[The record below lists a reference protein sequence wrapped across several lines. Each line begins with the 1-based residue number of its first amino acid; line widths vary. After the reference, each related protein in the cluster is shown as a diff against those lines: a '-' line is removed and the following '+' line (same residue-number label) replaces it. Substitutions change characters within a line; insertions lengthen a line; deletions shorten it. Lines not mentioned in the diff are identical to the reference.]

1 MAGLESARRSAPGE
15 PSRPRRRLC
24 IEEPSSPAKML
35 TLEGG
40 NVATSDSE
48 PQYDLPEP
56 DMADAPDPRNPLSRI
71 AGTLGRIVCRGSVR
85 AILAAVAIL
94 ALVGGA
100 YVIGSPAGTAGNSG
114 HVDSL
119 NSVPAAT
126 SAAAALHI
134 SAPQGAGSVSDQS
147 GSIAAQGDGTTT
159 KLAPDAGNGG
169 VPAVPDQPAQLTTI
183 EATQIVKTGA
193 LSLEVA
199 DIDQS
204 TTLAKAAV
212 AGLGGSVSQSNRSGS
227 GDYTTASI
235 TFRVP
240 SAKWDDT
247 LSTLHKLGSKVLS
260 EETNSTDVTSQV
272 IDLDARLD
280 NLKRT
285 EAALQTIMDKAV
297 LMADVL
303 AVQNQ
308 LTQTQGQIEQLTA
321 QRDHL
326 TNQAAMSTL
335 TVTFQLPSKTVTSQA
350 AQDWTL
356 SGQIDQAG
364 AALVRVGQGLVTI
377 GVWLLVVVLP
387 IGFAALFLLAIVALL
402 RRIFRRGKRSDVAPN
417 AAQSA

>member
-1 MAGLESARRSAPGE
+1 
-15 PSRPRRRLC
+15 
-24 IEEPSSPAKML
+24 ML
-35 TLEGG
+35 TLEGD
-40 NVATSDSE
+40 NVTTNDSD
-48 PQYDLPEP
+48 PQYDSPEP
-56 DMADAPDPRNPLSRI
+56 DMADAPDQHRPLSGV
-71 AGTLGRIVCRGSVR
+71 AGTLRRIVRRGSVR
-85 AILAAVAIL
+85 AALAAVAIL

-100 YVIGSPAGTAGNSG
+100 YVVGSPAGASG
-114 HVDSL
+114 TSGYVASPYGAP
-119 NSVPAAT
+119 VAT
-126 SAAAALHI
+126 SAPAAARLGELQL
-134 SAPQGAGSVSDQS
+134 SGNLSDQS

-169 VPAVPDQPAQLTTI
+169 VPPAPDQLAQLTTI
-183 EATQIVKTGA
+183 EAAQIVKTGA

-235 TFRVP
+235 TFRIP
-240 SAKWDDT
+240 SAKWDDA
-247 LSTLHKLGSKVLS
+247 LSALHKIGSKVLS
-260 EETNSTDVTSQV
+260 EDTNSTDVTSQV

-364 AALVRVGQGLVTI
+364 AALVRVGQGLATI

-402 RRIFRRGKRSDVAPN
+402 RRIFRRSKRSDAVVGA
-417 AAQSA
+417 

>member
-1 MAGLESARRSAPGE
+1 M
-15 PSRPRRRLC
+15 
-24 IEEPSSPAKML
+24 
-35 TLEGG
+35 TT
-40 NVATSDSE
+40 NDSD

-56 DMADAPDPRNPLSRI
+56 DMAAAPDHESPPSGVT
-71 AGTLGRIVCRGSVR
+71 GTLRRIVRRGSVR
-85 AILAAVAIL
+85 AILAAVALL
-94 ALVGGA
+94 ALAGGA
-100 YVIGSPAGTAGNSG
+100 YVVGSPAGTAGTFG
-114 HVDSL
+114 YVDSL
-119 NSVPAAT
+119 SGVPAAT
-126 SAAAALHI
+126 AGPVDVRAGAV
-134 SAPQGAGSVSDQS
+134 QGTGGFSDQS

-169 VPAVPDQPAQLTTI
+169 VPPAPVQLAQLTTI
-183 EATQIVKTGA
+183 EAAQIVKTGA
-193 LSLEVA
+193 LSLEVV

-240 SAKWDDT
+240 SARWDDT
-247 LSTLHKLGSKVLS
+247 LTALHKLGSKVLS

-285 EAALQTIMDKAV
+285 EAALQAIMDKAV

-308 LTQTQGQIEQLTA
+308 LTETQGQIEQLTA

-335 TVTFQLPSKTVTSQA
+335 TVTFQLPSKTVTTQA

-364 AALVRVGQGLVTI
+364 AALVRIGQGLATI

-387 IGFAALFLLAIVALL
+387 IGLAVLFLLAIVALL
-402 RRIFRRGKRSDVAPN
+402 RRIFRRGKRGDVAPS
-417 AAQSA
+417 AAQGA

>member
-1 MAGLESARRSAPGE
+1 V
-15 PSRPRRRLC
+15 
-24 IEEPSSPAKML
+24 
-35 TLEGG
+35 TT
-40 NVATSDSE
+40 NDSE
-48 PQYDLPEP
+48 PRYDFPEP
-56 DMADAPDPRNPLSRI
+56 DVAPPPASRSPLSRV
-71 AGTLGRIVCRGSVR
+71 AATLGRVLRRGAVR
-85 AILAAVAIL
+85 AILAPVAIV
-94 ALVGGA
+94 ALIGGA
-100 YVIGSPAGTAGNSG
+100 YIAGAPAGSSG
-114 HVDSL
+114 ASGLGYSL
-119 NSVPAAT
+119 GANPAAT
-126 SAAAALHI
+126 AGPVDVRSGAL
-134 SAPQGAGSVSDQS
+134 QGAGNGSDKS
-147 GSIAAQGDGTTT
+147 TSFGAQGDVPVPA
-159 KLAPDAGNGG
+159 LPADAGNGSVVAG
-169 VPAVPDQPAQLTTI
+169 ADQTVQLTSI
-183 EATQIVKTGA
+183 EAAQIVKTGA

-204 TTLAKAAV
+204 TTLATAAV

-235 TFRVP
+235 TFRTP
-240 SAKWDDT
+240 SARWDDT
-247 LSTLHKLGSKVLS
+247 LSALHKLGSKILS

-285 EAALQTIMDKAV
+285 EAALQAIMDKAV

-335 TVTFQLPSKTVTSQA
+335 TVTFQLPSKTVTTLA
-350 AQDWTL
+350 TQDWTL

-364 AALVRVGQGLVTI
+364 AALVRIGQGLATI

-387 IGFAALFLLAIVALL
+387 VGLAALFVVAFMALL
-402 RRIFRRGKRSDVAPN
+402 RRFVRRGKRGGIAPST
-417 AAQSA
+417 AQGS

>member
-1 MAGLESARRSAPGE
+1 
-15 PSRPRRRLC
+15 
-24 IEEPSSPAKML
+24 ML

-40 NVATSDSE
+40 DVTTNDSE

-56 DMADAPDPRNPLSRI
+56 DMADAPDPHSPPSRVSE
-71 AGTLGRIVCRGSVR
+71 TLGRILRRGSVR
-85 AILAAVAIL
+85 AILAAVAIV

-100 YVIGSPAGTAGNSG
+100 YVIGSPAGSAGNSG
-114 HVDSL
+114 SAFSL
-119 NSVPAAT
+119 DAAPAAT
-126 SAAAALHI
+126 AAPVAARMSQL
-134 SAPQGAGSVSDQS
+134 QS
-147 GSIAAQGDGTTT
+147 DGTTANV
-159 KLAPDAGNGG
+159 APDAGNGG
-169 VPAVPDQPAQLTTI
+169 VPAAPDQPAQLTTI
-183 EATQIVKTGA
+183 EAAQIVKTGA

-235 TFRVP
+235 TFRIP

-247 LSTLHKLGSKVLS
+247 LAALHKIGPKVLS

-285 EAALQTIMDKAV
+285 EAALQAIMNKAV

-326 TNQAAMSTL
+326 KNQAAMSTL
-335 TVTFQLPSKTVTSQA
+335 TVIFQLPSKTVTTQA
-350 AQDWTL
+350 TQDWTL
-356 SGQIDQAG
+356 GGQIDQAG
-364 AALVRVGQGLVTI
+364 AALVRIGQGLVTI
-377 GVWLLVVVLP
+377 GVWLVVVALP
-387 IGFAALFLLAIVALL
+387 IGLAVLILLAIVTLL
-402 RRIFRRGKRSDVAPN
+402 RRIVRRGKRSDAVVGA
-417 AAQSA
+417 

>member
-1 MAGLESARRSAPGE
+1 
-15 PSRPRRRLC
+15 
-24 IEEPSSPAKML
+24 ML

-40 NVATSDSE
+40 NVTTNESD
-48 PQYDLPEP
+48 PQYDVPEP

-71 AGTLGRIVCRGSVR
+71 AGTLGRIVRRGSVR

-100 YVIGSPAGTAGNSG
+100 YVIGSPAATAGNSG
-114 HVDSL
+114 RVDSL
-119 NSVPAAT
+119 YAVPAAS
-126 SAAAALHI
+126 SAPAVRMG
-134 SAPQGAGSVSDQS
+134 APQGAGSVSDQS

-159 KLAPDAGNGG
+159 KMAPAAGNGS
-169 VPAVPDQPAQLTTI
+169 VPVAPDQLAQLTTI
-183 EATQIVKTGA
+183 EAAQIVKTGA

-212 AGLGGSVSQSNRSGS
+212 AGLGGTVSQSNRSGS
-227 GDYTTASI
+227 GDYLTASI

-240 SAKWDDT
+240 SARWDDT
-247 LSTLHKLGSKVLS
+247 LTALHKLGSKILS

-272 IDLDARLD
+272 VDLDARLD

-285 EAALQTIMDKAV
+285 EAALQAIMNKAV

-335 TVTFQLPSKTVTSQA
+335 TVTFQLPSKTVTTQA
-350 AQDWTL
+350 AQGWTL

-364 AALVRVGQGLVTI
+364 AALVRVGQGLATI

-387 IGFAALFLLAIVALL
+387 IGLAALFLLAIVALL
-402 RRIFRRGKRSDVAPN
+402 RRIIRRGKRTDIAPS
-417 AAQSA
+417 AAQGA

>member
-1 MAGLESARRSAPGE
+1 M
-15 PSRPRRRLC
+15 
-24 IEEPSSPAKML
+24 
-35 TLEGG
+35 T
-40 NVATSDSE
+40 TDDSE
-48 PQYDLPEP
+48 PQYDFPEP
-56 DMADAPDPRNPLSRI
+56 DVAPGPASRSP
-71 AGTLGRIVCRGSVR
+71 LGRGAASLGRLLRRGMVR
-85 AILAAVAIL
+85 VLLASVAIV
-94 ALVGGA
+94 ALIGGA
-100 YVIGSPAGTAGNSG
+100 YLAGAPAGSGGNSG
-114 HVDSL
+114 LGYSL
-119 NSVPAAT
+119 GANPAAT
-126 SAAAALHI
+126 AGPVSQRLG
-134 SAPQGAGSVSDQS
+134 APGAGVSDQS
-147 GSIAAQGDGTTT
+147 TSLSAQGEVP
-159 KLAPDAGNGG
+159 A
-169 VPAVPDQPAQLTTI
+169 PAVPADAGTGSVGTNPDQTVQLTSI
-183 EATQIVKTGA
+183 EAAQIVKTGA

-204 TTLAKAAV
+204 TTLARAAV

-247 LSTLHKLGSKVLS
+247 LSALHKLGSKILS

-285 EAALQTIMDKAV
+285 EAALQAIMNKAV

-335 TVTFQLPSKTVTSQA
+335 TVTFQLPSKTVTTLA
-350 AQDWTL
+350 TQDWTL

-364 AALVRVGQGLVTI
+364 AALVRIGQGLATI
-377 GVWLLVVVLP
+377 GVWFLVVVLP
-387 IGFAALFLLAIVALL
+387 IGFAALVLLAFMALL
-402 RRIFRRGKRSDVAPN
+402 RRIFRRGKRGDIAP
-417 AAQSA
+417 SATQGA

>member
-1 MAGLESARRSAPGE
+1 
-15 PSRPRRRLC
+15 
-24 IEEPSSPAKML
+24 ML

-40 NVATSDSE
+40 NVTTDDSE
-48 PQYDLPEP
+48 PHCDFPEP
-56 DMADAPDPRNPLSRI
+56 DNAGGPASRSPLNR
-71 AGTLGRIVCRGSVR
+71 AAATVGRMLGRGSVR
-85 AILAAVAIL
+85 AILGIVAIV
-94 ALVGGA
+94 ALIGGA
-100 YVIGSPAGTAGNSG
+100 YIVGNPTGSGTAQNLSYSADGNPIATAAP
-114 HVDSL
+114 VDLRLGAPSAGVSDKSTSL
-119 NSVPAAT
+119 GTQGGVPVPALPA
-126 SAAAALHI
+126 
-134 SAPQGAGSVSDQS
+134 
-147 GSIAAQGDGTTT
+147 
-159 KLAPDAGNGG
+159 DAGNGSVVAG
-169 VPAVPDQPAQLTTI
+169 ADQTVQLTSI
-183 EATQIVKTGA
+183 EAAQIVNTGA

-204 TTLAKAAV
+204 TTLARAAV

-235 TFRVP
+235 TFRIP

-247 LSTLHKLGSKVLS
+247 LSALHELGSKILS
-260 EETNSTDVTSQV
+260 EETNSTDVTAQV

-285 EAALQTIMDKAV
+285 EAALQAIMNKAL

-335 TVTFQLPSKTVTSQA
+335 TVTFQLPSKTVTTLA
-350 AQDWTL
+350 TQDWTL

-364 AALVRVGQGLVTI
+364 AALVRVGQGLATI
-377 GVWLLVVVLP
+377 GVWFLVVVLP
-387 IGFAALFLLAIVALL
+387 IGFAALFLLALVALL
-402 RRIFRRGKRSDVAPN
+402 RRIFRRAKRGGIAP
-417 AAQSA
+417 SATQGA

>member
-1 MAGLESARRSAPGE
+1 
-15 PSRPRRRLC
+15 
-24 IEEPSSPAKML
+24 ML
-35 TLEGG
+35 TLEGEDVTT
-40 NVATSDSE
+40 NDSD
-48 PQYDLPEP
+48 PQYDVPEP
-56 DMADAPDPRNPLSRI
+56 SMADAPDQHSPLSGV
-71 AGTLGRIVCRGSVR
+71 AGTLRRIVRRGSVH
-85 AILAAVAIL
+85 AALAAVAIL

-100 YVIGSPAGTAGNSG
+100 YVVGSPAGASG
-114 HVDSL
+114 TSGYVDSL

-126 SAAAALHI
+126 AGPAALHI

-169 VPAVPDQPAQLTTI
+169 VPAAPDQPAQLTTI
-183 EATQIVKTGA
+183 EAAQIVKTGA

-212 AGLGGSVSQSNRSGS
+212 AGLSGSVSQSNRSGS
-227 GDYTTASI
+227 GDYLTASI

-240 SAKWDDT
+240 SARWDDT
-247 LSTLHKLGSKVLS
+247 LTALHKLGSKILS

-272 IDLDARLD
+272 VDLDARLD

-285 EAALQTIMDKAV
+285 EAALQAIMNKAV

-335 TVTFQLPSKTVTSQA
+335 TVTFQLPSKTVTTQA
-350 AQDWTL
+350 AQGWTL

-364 AALVRVGQGLVTI
+364 AALVRIGQGLATI

-387 IGFAALFLLAIVALL
+387 IGFAVLFLLAIVALL

>member
-1 MAGLESARRSAPGE
+1 
-15 PSRPRRRLC
+15 
-24 IEEPSSPAKML
+24 ML

-40 NVATSDSE
+40 NVTTNDSN
-48 PQYDLPEP
+48 PQYDSPEP
-56 DMADAPDPRNPLSRI
+56 DMADAPDPRNPLSRL
-71 AGTLGRIVCRGSVR
+71 AGTLGRIVRRGSVR
-85 AILAAVAIL
+85 AVLAAAAIL

-100 YVIGSPAGTAGNSG
+100 YVVGSPAGASG
-114 HVDSL
+114 TSGYVASPYGAP
-119 NSVPAAT
+119 VAT
-126 SAAAALHI
+126 SAPAAARLGELQL
-134 SAPQGAGSVSDQS
+134 SGNLSDQS
-147 GSIAAQGDGTTT
+147 GSIAAQGDGTNT
-159 KLAPDAGNGG
+159 KLAPDAGSGG
-169 VPAVPDQPAQLTTI
+169 VPPAPDQLAQLTTI
-183 EATQIVKTGA
+183 EAAQIVKTGA

-235 TFRVP
+235 TFRIP
-240 SAKWDDT
+240 SAKWDDA
-247 LSTLHKLGSKVLS
+247 LSALHKIGSKVLS
-260 EETNSTDVTSQV
+260 EDTNSTDVTSQV

-364 AALVRVGQGLVTI
+364 AALVRVGQGLATI

-402 RRIFRRGKRSDVAPN
+402 RRIFRRSKRSDAVVGA
-417 AAQSA
+417 

>member
-1 MAGLESARRSAPGE
+1 
-15 PSRPRRRLC
+15 
-24 IEEPSSPAKML
+24 ML

-40 NVATSDSE
+40 NVTTNDSD

-56 DMADAPDPRNPLSRI
+56 DMADAPDQHRPLSGV
-71 AGTLGRIVCRGSVR
+71 AGTLRRIVRRGSVR

-100 YVIGSPAGTAGNSG
+100 YVVGNPAGASG
-114 HVDSL
+114 TSDYVDSL

-126 SAAAALHI
+126 AAPAALRI
-134 SAPQGAGSVSDQS
+134 SGLLGAGSVSDQS

-169 VPAVPDQPAQLTTI
+169 VPPAPDQQAQLTTI
-183 EATQIVKTGA
+183 EAAQIVKTGA

-235 TFRVP
+235 TFRIP
-240 SAKWDDT
+240 SAKWDDA
-247 LSTLHKLGSKVLS
+247 LSALHKIGSKVLS
-260 EETNSTDVTSQV
+260 EDTNSTDVTSQV
-272 IDLDARLD
+272 VDLDARLD

-285 EAALQTIMDKAV
+285 EAALQAIMNKAV

-335 TVTFQLPSKTVTSQA
+335 TVTFQLPSKTVTTQA
-350 AQDWTL
+350 AQGWTL

-364 AALVRVGQGLVTI
+364 AALVRIGQGLATI

-387 IGFAALFLLAIVALL
+387 TGFAALFLLAIVALL

>member
-1 MAGLESARRSAPGE
+1 
-15 PSRPRRRLC
+15 
-24 IEEPSSPAKML
+24 ML
-35 TLEGG
+35 TLEGEDVTT
-40 NVATSDSE
+40 NDSD
-48 PQYDLPEP
+48 PQYDVPEP
-56 DMADAPDPRNPLSRI
+56 SMADAPDQHSPLSGV
-71 AGTLGRIVCRGSVR
+71 AGTLRRIVRRGSVH
-85 AILAAVAIL
+85 AALAAVAIL

-100 YVIGSPAGTAGNSG
+100 YVVGSPAGASG
-114 HVDSL
+114 TSGYVDSL

-126 SAAAALHI
+126 AGPAALHI

-159 KLAPDAGNGG
+159 KLPPDAGNGG
-169 VPAVPDQPAQLTTI
+169 VPAAPDQPAQLTTI
-183 EATQIVKTGA
+183 EAAQIVKTGA

-212 AGLGGSVSQSNRSGS
+212 AGLSGSVSQSNRSGS
-227 GDYTTASI
+227 GDYLTASI

-240 SAKWDDT
+240 SARWDDT
-247 LSTLHKLGSKVLS
+247 LTALHKLGSKILS

-272 IDLDARLD
+272 VDLDARLD

-285 EAALQTIMDKAV
+285 EAALQAIMNKAV

-335 TVTFQLPSKTVTSQA
+335 TVTFQLPSKTVTTQA
-350 AQDWTL
+350 AQGWTL

-364 AALVRVGQGLVTI
+364 AALVRIGQGLATI

-387 IGFAALFLLAIVALL
+387 IGFAVLFLLAIVALL

>member
-1 MAGLESARRSAPGE
+1 
-15 PSRPRRRLC
+15 
-24 IEEPSSPAKML
+24 ML
-35 TLEGG
+35 TLEGA
-40 NVATSDSE
+40 NVTTNDSE

-56 DMADAPDPRNPLSRI
+56 NMADAPGQHSPPSGV
-71 AGTLGRIVCRGSVR
+71 AGTLRRIVRRGSVR
-85 AILAAVAIL
+85 AVLAAAAIL

-100 YVIGSPAGTAGNSG
+100 YAIGSPAGTAGTLG
-114 HVDSL
+114 HEESL
-119 NSVPAAT
+119 YAAPAA
-126 SAAAALHI
+126 S
-134 SAPQGAGSVSDQS
+134 SAPAVRAGAVQGTGGFSDQS

-183 EATQIVKTGA
+183 EAAQIVKTGA

-247 LSTLHKLGSKVLS
+247 LSALHKLGSKVLS

-285 EAALQTIMDKAV
+285 EAALQAIMDKAV

-364 AALVRVGQGLVTI
+364 AALVRVGQGLATI

-387 IGFAALFLLAIVALL
+387 IGLAVLFLLAIVALL
-402 RRIFRRGKRSDVAPN
+402 RRIFRRGKRGDVAPS
-417 AAQSA
+417 AALGA

>member
-1 MAGLESARRSAPGE
+1 
-15 PSRPRRRLC
+15 
-24 IEEPSSPAKML
+24 ML

-40 NVATSDSE
+40 NVTTNDSD
-48 PQYDLPEP
+48 PQYDVPEP
-56 DMADAPDPRNPLSRI
+56 DMADAPDPSSPLSGV
-71 AGTLGRIVCRGSVR
+71 AGTLRRIVRRGSVR
-85 AILAAVAIL
+85 AALAAVAIL

-100 YVIGSPAGTAGNSG
+100 YVVGSPAGASG
-114 HVDSL
+114 TSGTSGYVDSL

-126 SAAAALHI
+126 AGPAALHI
-134 SAPQGAGSVSDQS
+134 SGLLGAGSVSDQS
-147 GSIAAQGDGTTT
+147 GSIAAQGDGGVPP
-159 KLAPDAGNGG
+159 APD
-169 VPAVPDQPAQLTTI
+169 QLAQLTTI
-183 EATQIVKTGA
+183 EAAQIVKTGA

-204 TTLAKAAV
+204 TTLARAAV

-235 TFRVP
+235 TFRIP
-240 SAKWDDT
+240 SAKWDDA
-247 LSTLHKLGSKVLS
+247 LSALHKIGSKVLS
-260 EETNSTDVTSQV
+260 EDTNSTDVTSQV

-335 TVTFQLPSKTVTSQA
+335 TVTFQLPSKTVITQA
-350 AQDWTL
+350 AQGWTL
-356 SGQIDQAG
+356 SGQIDEAG
-364 AALVRVGQGLVTI
+364 AALVRIGQGLATI

-402 RRIFRRGKRSDVAPN
+402 RRIFRRDKREYGTVGA
-417 AAQSA
+417 

>member
-1 MAGLESARRSAPGE
+1 
-15 PSRPRRRLC
+15 
-24 IEEPSSPAKML
+24 ML
-35 TLEGG
+35 TLEGE
-40 NVATSDSE
+40 NVTTNDRD
-48 PQYDLPEP
+48 PQYDSPEP
-56 DMADAPDPRNPLSRI
+56 DMADAPDQHRPLSGV
-71 AGTLGRIVCRGSVR
+71 AGTLRRIVRRGSVR
-85 AILAAVAIL
+85 AALAAVAIL

-100 YVIGSPAGTAGNSG
+100 YVVGSPAGAAGTFG
-114 HVDSL
+114 YVDSL
-119 NSVPAAT
+119 NAVPAAT
-126 SAAAALHI
+126 AGPVDVRMGALL
-134 SAPQGAGSVSDQS
+134 PAGSVSDQS

-159 KLAPDAGNGG
+159 KLAPDVGNGG
-169 VPAVPDQPAQLTTI
+169 VPAVPDPAAQLTTI
-183 EATQIVKTGA
+183 EAAQIVKTGG

-227 GDYTTASI
+227 GDYLTASI

-240 SAKWDDT
+240 SARWDDS
-247 LSTLHKLGSKVLS
+247 LSALHKVGSKVLT

-285 EAALQTIMDKAV
+285 EAALQAIMNKAV

-303 AVQNQ
+303 AVQDQ

-335 TVTFQLPSKTVTSQA
+335 TVTFQLPGKTVTTQA

-364 AALVRVGQGLVTI
+364 AALVRVGQGLATI

-402 RRIFRRGKRSDVAPN
+402 RRIFRRGKHSDVAPN

>member
-1 MAGLESARRSAPGE
+1 
-15 PSRPRRRLC
+15 
-24 IEEPSSPAKML
+24 ML

-40 NVATSDSE
+40 NVTTNDSD
-48 PQYDLPEP
+48 PQYDSPEP
-56 DMADAPDPRNPLSRI
+56 DMADAPDQHRPLSGV
-71 AGTLGRIVCRGSVR
+71 AGTLRRIVRRGSVR
-85 AILAAVAIL
+85 AALAAVAIL

-114 HVDSL
+114 HVDL
-119 NSVPAAT
+119 LYAVPAA
-126 SAAAALHI
+126 S
-134 SAPQGAGSVSDQS
+134 SAPAVRMGASQGAGSVSDQS

-169 VPAVPDQPAQLTTI
+169 VPPAPDQLAQLTTI
-183 EATQIVKTGA
+183 EAAQIVKTGA

-212 AGLGGSVSQSNRSGS
+212 AGLGGTVSQSNRSGS
-227 GDYTTASI
+227 GDYLTASI

-240 SAKWDDT
+240 SARWDDT
-247 LSTLHKLGSKVLS
+247 LTALHKLGSKILS

-272 IDLDARLD
+272 VDLDARLD

-285 EAALQTIMDKAV
+285 EAALQAIMDKAV

-303 AVQNQ
+303 AVQDQ

-364 AALVRVGQGLVTI
+364 AALVRIGQGLATI

-387 IGFAALFLLAIVALL
+387 IGLAALFLLAIVALL
-402 RRIFRRGKRSDVAPN
+402 RRIFRRGKRTDVAPN
-417 AAQSA
+417 AAQGA

>member
-1 MAGLESARRSAPGE
+1 MAGLKSARRPPRE
-15 PSRPRRRLC
+15 PLRCRRRLC
-24 IEEPSSPAKML
+24 IEEPSSAAKML

-40 NVATSDSE
+40 NVTTNDSE
-48 PQYDLPEP
+48 PQYDLTEP

-71 AGTLGRIVCRGSVR
+71 AGTLRRIVRRGSVR

-119 NSVPAAT
+119 YAAPAAT
-126 SAAAALHI
+126 SAPAVRMGVL
-134 SAPQGAGSVSDQS
+134 QGAGSVSDQS

-159 KLAPDAGNGG
+159 KLALDAGNGG
-169 VPAVPDQPAQLTTI
+169 VPAAPDQPAQLTTI
-183 EATQIVKTGA
+183 EAAQIVKTGA

-212 AGLGGSVSQSNRSGS
+212 SGLGGSVSQSNRAGS
-227 GDYTTASI
+227 GDYLTASI

-240 SAKWDDT
+240 SARWDDT
-247 LSTLHKLGSKVLS
+247 LTALHKLGSKILS

-272 IDLDARLD
+272 VDLDARLD

-285 EAALQTIMDKAV
+285 EAALQAIMNKAV

-335 TVTFQLPSKTVTSQA
+335 TVTFQLPSKTVTTQA
-350 AQDWTL
+350 AQGWTL
-356 SGQIDQAG
+356 SGQIDEAG
-364 AALVRVGQGLVTI
+364 AALVRIGQGLATI

-387 IGFAALFLLAIVALL
+387 IGFAVLFLLAIVALL

-417 AAQSA
+417 AAKSA

>member
-1 MAGLESARRSAPGE
+1 
-15 PSRPRRRLC
+15 
-24 IEEPSSPAKML
+24 ML
-35 TLEGG
+35 TLEGE
-40 NVATSDSE
+40 NVTTNDSD
-48 PQYDLPEP
+48 PQYDFPRP
-56 DMADAPDPRNPLSRI
+56 DMADAPTPGSPPRRD
-71 AGTLGRIVCRGSVR
+71 AGTLRRIVRRGSVR
-85 AILAAVAIL
+85 AVLAAAAIL

-100 YVIGSPAGTAGNSG
+100 YVVGSPAGTAGSSG
-114 HVDSL
+114 YVDSPYGAP
-119 NSVPAAT
+119 VAT
-126 SAAAALHI
+126 SAPAAARLGELQL
-134 SAPQGAGSVSDQS
+134 SGNVSDQS
-147 GSIAAQGDGTTT
+147 GSIASQGDGTTS

-169 VPAVPDQPAQLTTI
+169 VPPAPDQPAQLTTI
-183 EATQIVKTGA
+183 EAAQIVKTGA
-193 LSLEVA
+193 QSLEVA

-204 TTLAKAAV
+204 TTRAQAAV
-212 AGLGGSVSQSNRSGS
+212 TGLGGYVSQSNRSGS
-227 GDYTTASI
+227 GDYSIASI
-235 TFRVP
+235 TFRLP
-240 SAKWDDT
+240 SAKWDEA
-247 LSTLHKLGSKVLS
+247 LSALRKLGSKVLS

-285 EAALQTIMDKAV
+285 EAALQAIMNKAV

-335 TVTFQLPSKTVTSQA
+335 TVTFQLPSKTVTTQA
-350 AQDWTL
+350 TQDWTL

-364 AALVRVGQGLVTI
+364 AALVRIGQGLATI

-387 IGFAALFLLAIVALL
+387 IGFAVLFLLAIVALL

>member
-1 MAGLESARRSAPGE
+1 M
-15 PSRPRRRLC
+15 
-24 IEEPSSPAKML
+24 
-35 TLEGG
+35 TT
-40 NVATSDSE
+40 NDSE

-56 DMADAPDPRNPLSRI
+56 NMADAPGQHRPPSGV
-71 AGTLGRIVCRGSVR
+71 AGTLRRIVSRGSVR
-85 AILAAVAIL
+85 AALAAIAIL

-100 YVIGSPAGTAGNSG
+100 YVVGSPAGTSGTSG

-119 NSVPAAT
+119 YAAPAA
-126 SAAAALHI
+126 SSAPAAARLGELQL
-134 SAPQGAGSVSDQS
+134 SGNLSDQS

-169 VPAVPDQPAQLTTI
+169 VPAAPDQLAQLTTI
-183 EATQIVKTGA
+183 EAAQIVKTGA

-235 TFRVP
+235 TFRIP
-240 SAKWDDT
+240 SAKWDDA
-247 LSTLHKLGSKVLS
+247 LSALHKIGSKVLS
-260 EETNSTDVTSQV
+260 EDTNSTDVTSQV

-364 AALVRVGQGLVTI
+364 AALVRVGQGLATI

-402 RRIFRRGKRSDVAPN
+402 RRIFRPSKRSDAVVGA
-417 AAQSA
+417 